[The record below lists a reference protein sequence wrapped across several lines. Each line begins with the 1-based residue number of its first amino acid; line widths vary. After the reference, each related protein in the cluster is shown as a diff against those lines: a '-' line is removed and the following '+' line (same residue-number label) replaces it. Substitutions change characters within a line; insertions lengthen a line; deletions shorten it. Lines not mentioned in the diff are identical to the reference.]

1 MAVLSEDY
9 HDPIVDCKKS
19 EQDACSY
26 GLNEDQFPPKK
37 EPCQHEE
44 CFKTPTIIDKQNAKE
59 GGNQEKEERQDGGK
73 SSGN

>member
-1 MAVLSEDY
+1 MAVLPED
-9 HDPIVDCKKS
+9 HDNLRTDCKKR

-26 GLNEDQFPPKK
+26 GLNEHQFPPKK

-59 GGNQEKEERQDGGK
+59 GGEQEKEERQDGGK